1 MENAKH
7 RPPTQRSP
15 RRAYHAESANFFSL
29 FVLPLPPFP
38 PPCPA
43 SNFCPQ
49 KTRHCTSRQMSQHEH
64 MLYPAPPP
72 RRMSS
77 QAAFHVT
84 SPTGDTS
91 EEYEVNVYSP
101 THRSAPA
108 PPMPSHSSPKN
119 AREVV
124 SPITRVC
131 SQCQHDGPPV
141 WVADTSCV
149 TCCCHVMCISL
160 LVLFALLGQRS
171 RGKIVH
177 HTLVLVM

>member
-1 MENAKH
+1 MQNIGHQHSALQDV
-7 RPPTQRSP
+7 RTMLSP
-15 RRAYHAESANFFSL
+15 LISFPFLFFPSHPSL
-29 FVLPLPPFP
+29 LLVLLQTF
-38 PPCPA
+38 A
-43 SNFCPQ
+43 LKN
-49 KTRHCTSRQMSQHEH
+49 RDIDTSRQMSQHEH

-77 QAAFHVT
+77 QAALHVT
-84 SPTGDTS
+84 SPTS
-91 EEYEVNVYSP
+91 EEYEFNVNSP
-101 THRSAPA
+101 THRLAPA